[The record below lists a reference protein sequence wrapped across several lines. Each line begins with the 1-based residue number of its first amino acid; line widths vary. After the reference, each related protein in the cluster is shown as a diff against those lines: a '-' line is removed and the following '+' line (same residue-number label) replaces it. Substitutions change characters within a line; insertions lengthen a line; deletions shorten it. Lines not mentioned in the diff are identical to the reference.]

1 MDGYMV
7 LFFNKQNGGIYHMKK
22 KYHEPYGINIKYEFK
37 TYQNIESNYW
47 NRRKKHNQKRYK
59 ICNTYCDWEQHIK
72 ELIRKNGLEMQGQ
85 DFIHWLYQQRRNANG
100 IVESTKAIL
109 IPIYIALPSL
119 LNTIPDGIY
128 NLVEL
133 FALQFFGSAFLFL
146 IIMWVS
152 IKFLR
157 YEMKKTDFCDD
168 VIAIMQKELHYQL
181 PCDKF

>member
-1 MDGYMV
+1 
-7 LFFNKQNGGIYHMKK
+7 
-22 KYHEPYGINIKYEFK
+22 
-37 TYQNIESNYW
+37 
-47 NRRKKHNQKRYK
+47 
-59 ICNTYCDWEQHIK
+59 
-72 ELIRKNGLEMQGQ
+72 MQGK

-157 YEMKKTDFCDD
+157 YEMKKTDFYDD